1 MLTYVLATDGSPLMP
16 TYNIK
21 KVRHMLKDGRAVIA
35 GHKLGFTI
43 RLTYTLP
50 EQDVPQTQ
58 ETEFCEDTGYQ
69 HIGVSVKSAKHEYV
83 HMQVDTLTD
92 EKSHH
97 DAQRRYRR
105 TRRGRLRYRAP
116 RFDNRT
122 HSKKPGWIAP
132 SLQHKKDIHVRLVST
147 FQKVLT
153 IRDVYLEVG
162 VFDTQVLEA
171 KEKGLPLPEG
181 SDYQHEARYGIA
193 TLREAVFYRDG
204 YKCQCCGKGI
214 KDGQVLRVHHIGYW
228 KTPSDHTD
236 RMGNLITVCTKCHT
250 AANHKPG
257 GKLFGWMPKIKPLT
271 GAAFMNTVRWKIVQ
285 AVKDLDS
292 SLTVH
297 TTYGADTKLSR
308 RDHSIVKTHAND
320 AYCMGKFQPRHRN
333 RERLLKKK
341 RRNNRVLSKFYDAK
355 YIDIRDGVKK
365 SGSAL
370 SCGRTNR
377 SESRNGE
384 KNLRIFHG
392 KKVSKGRIAVRKQR
406 YPIQP
411 GTVILY
417 NKRKIAVLGTHGNG
431 TKILL
436 PSKRDVSP
444 KKVVAIYHAG
454 AFV

>member
-1 MLTYVLATDGSPLMP
+1 MLTYVLAADGSPLMP

-21 KVRHMLKDGRAVIA
+21 KVRRMLKDGRAVTT
-35 GHKLGFTI
+35 GHKPGFTI
-43 RLTYTLP
+43 RLTYALP
-50 EQDVPQTQ
+50 DQKTPHTQ
-58 ETEFCEDTGYQ
+58 KVELCEDTGYQ

-83 HMQVDTLTD
+83 HMQVDTLAD
-92 EKSHH
+92 EKNHH

-105 TRRGRLRYRAP
+105 TRRSRLRYRAP

-132 SLQHKKDIHVRLVST
+132 SLQHKADIHVRLVST
-147 FQKVLT
+147 FQKVLP

-162 VFDTQVLEA
+162 TFDTQVLEA
-171 KEKGLPLPEG
+171 KEKGLPIPEG
-181 SDYQHEARYGIA
+181 SDYQHGARYGIA

-214 KDGQVLRVHHIGYW
+214 KDSRILRVHHIGYW

-257 GKLFGWMPKIKPLT
+257 GKLFGWEPKMKPLT

-285 AVKDLDS
+285 AVKNLDS
-292 SLTVH
+292 SLAVH
-297 TTYGADTKLSR
+297 TTYGAYTKLSR
-308 RDHSIVKTHAND
+308 RDHSITKTHAND
-320 AYCMGKFQPRHRN
+320 AYCMGKFQPRHRAA
-333 RERLLKKK
+333 EQLLKKK

-365 SGSAL
+365 SGSDL

-377 SESRNGE
+377 SEPRNGE

-392 KKVSKGRIAVRKQR
+392 TKVSKGRITVRRQR

-411 GTVILY
+411 GTVVLY

-436 PSKRDVSP
+436 PTKKDVSP
-444 KKVVAIYHAG
+444 KKVAIVYHAG